1 MSSDQITDLFTEDS
15 IKFDIVP
22 DLKDNEVLL
31 VRLKTDHDR
40 YQYMT
45 QIKDALI
52 RSGINPNK
60 LIIYS
65 YPDGLLTLDVHDREN
80 LIRTL
85 ERMIKHL
92 KGLEE
97 N

>member
-1 MSSDQITDLFTEDS
+1 MDDDV
-15 IKFDIVP
+15 KFDIVP

-40 YQYMT
+40 YKYMT
-45 QIKDALI
+45 QIRDALV

-65 YPDGLLTLDVHDREN
+65 YADGLLTLDVHDRDD
-80 LIRTL
+80 LIRIL

-92 KGLEE
+92 KEFGE

>member
-1 MSSDQITDLFTEDS
+1 MSDD
-15 IKFDIVP
+15 IKFDIIP

-31 VRLKTDHDR
+31 VRIKTEHDR
-40 YQYMT
+40 YQRMT
-45 QIKDALI
+45 QIRDSLV

-65 YPDGLLTLDVHDREN
+65 YPDGLLTLDVQDRDD

-92 KGLEE
+92 KELGE

>member
-1 MSSDQITDLFTEDS
+1 MDED
-15 IKFDIVP
+15 IKFDIIP

-31 VRLKTDHDR
+31 VRVNAYHDR
-40 YQYMT
+40 YRRMT
-45 QIKDALI
+45 QIRDALV
-52 RSGINPNK
+52 RSGINQNK

-65 YPDGLLTLDVHDREN
+65 YPDGLLTLDVQDRDN

-92 KGLEE
+92 KELGE

>member
-1 MSSDQITDLFTEDS
+1 MNDD
-15 IKFDIVP
+15 IKFDIIP

-31 VRLKTDHDR
+31 IRLNTDHDR
-40 YQYMT
+40 YQRMT
-45 QIKDALI
+45 QIRDALI
-52 RSGINPNK
+52 RSGINQNK

-65 YPDGLLTLDVHDREN
+65 YPDGLLTLDVHDRDD

-92 KGLEE
+92 KELGE

>member
-1 MSSDQITDLFTEDS
+1 MNDD
-15 IKFDIVP
+15 IKFDIIP

-31 VRLKTDHDR
+31 VRLKTEHDR

-45 QIKDALI
+45 QIRDAI
-52 RSGINPNK
+52 VRSGINPNK

-65 YPDGLLTLDVHDREN
+65 YPDGLLTLDVQDRDN
-80 LIRTL
+80 LICTL

-92 KGLEE
+92 KEFGE

>member
-1 MSSDQITDLFTEDS
+1 MDDD
-15 IKFDIVP
+15 IKFDIIP

-31 VRLKTDHDR
+31 VGLKTEHDR

-45 QIKDALI
+45 QIRDALV
-52 RSGINPNK
+52 RSGINQNK

-65 YPDGLLTLDVHDREN
+65 YPDGLLTLDVQDRDN
-80 LIRTL
+80 LICTL

-92 KGLEE
+92 KESGE

>member
-1 MSSDQITDLFTEDS
+1 MRNDD
-15 IKFDIVP
+15 IKFDIIP

-31 VRLKTDHDR
+31 IRVKTEHDSYR
-40 YQYMT
+40 HMT
-45 QIKDALI
+45 QILDALV
-52 RSGINPNK
+52 RSGINQNK

-65 YPDGLLTLDVHDREN
+65 YPDGLLTLDVQDRDN

-92 KGLEE
+92 KEL
-97 N
+97 